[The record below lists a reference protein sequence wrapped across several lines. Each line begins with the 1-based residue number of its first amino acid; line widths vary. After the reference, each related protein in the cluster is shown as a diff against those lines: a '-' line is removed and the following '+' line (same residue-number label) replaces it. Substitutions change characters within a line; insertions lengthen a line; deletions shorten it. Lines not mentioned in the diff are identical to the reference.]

1 MTPKQAAYVMAYV
14 ENGGNGTRACA
25 AAGYLGSDNALNQQS
40 RDNLQVPTIR
50 AELERLG
57 ALPAQ
62 RVAASLAAAAGS
74 AAWIVE
80 RAVALADGARQD
92 RDKIQALALLARRHA
107 EFRDAGPA
115 VEGGGCRLPAP
126 APHTVRCPAAQ
137 FSPTTPFL
145 HNAPL
150 LDRFR
155 PKKYFSVSPHG
166 G

>member
-1 MTPKQAAYVMAYV
+1 MFTALQAAFIEHYARTQ
-14 ENGGNGTRACA
+14 NGTQSARL
-25 AAGYLGSDNALNQQS
+25 AGYRGSDVVLGNQAY
-40 RDNLQVPTIR
+40 DNLRIPDIR

-74 AAWIVE
+74 AAWIVD

-115 VEGGGCRLPAP
+115 VVQQIVALPEGTGLDDLRALAASMRGARALDAP
-126 APHTVRCPAAQ
+126 SSEAP
-137 FSPTTPFL
+137 
-145 HNAPL
+145 
-150 LDRFR
+150 
-155 PKKYFSVSPHG
+155 
-166 G
+166 

>member
-1 MTPKQAAYVMAYV
+1 MFTALQAAFIEHFART
-14 ENGGNGTRACA
+14 GNGTQSARL
-25 AAGYLGSDNALNQQS
+25 AGYQGSDVVLAVQAH
-40 RDNLQVPTIR
+40 DNLRLPNIR

-74 AAWIVE
+74 AAWIVQ

-115 VEGGGCRLPAP
+115 VVQQIVALPEGTGLDDLRALAASMRGARALDAP
-126 APHTVRCPAAQ
+126 PSGAP
-137 FSPTTPFL
+137 
-145 HNAPL
+145 
-150 LDRFR
+150 
-155 PKKYFSVSPHG
+155 
-166 G
+166 

>member
-1 MTPKQAAYVMAYV
+1 MTPKQAAYVMAYI

-25 AAGYLGSDNALNQQS
+25 AAGYLGSDNVLNQQS
-40 RDNLQVPTIR
+40 RDNLQIPTIR

-57 ALPAQ
+57 ALPSQ

-115 VEGGGCRLPAP
+115 VVQQIVALPEGTGLDDLRALAASMRGARAIDAP
-126 APHTVRCPAAQ
+126 SSEAPQ
-137 FSPTTPFL
+137 
-145 HNAPL
+145 
-150 LDRFR
+150 
-155 PKKYFSVSPHG
+155 
-166 G
+166 

>member
-40 RDNLQVPTIR
+40 RDNLQIPTIR

-57 ALPAQ
+57 ALPSQ

-74 AAWIVE
+74 AAWIVD

-107 EFRDAGPA
+107 EFRDSGPA
-115 VEGGGCRLPAP
+115 VVQQIVALPEGTGLDDLRALAASMRGARALDAP
-126 APHTVRCPAAQ
+126 SSEAP
-137 FSPTTPFL
+137 
-145 HNAPL
+145 
-150 LDRFR
+150 
-155 PKKYFSVSPHG
+155 
-166 G
+166 

>member
-115 VEGGGCRLPAP
+115 VVQQIVALPEGTGLDDLRALAASMRSARAIDAAGGEAP
-126 APHTVRCPAAQ
+126 Q
-137 FSPTTPFL
+137 
-145 HNAPL
+145 
-150 LDRFR
+150 
-155 PKKYFSVSPHG
+155 
-166 G
+166 

>member
-1 MTPKQAAYVMAYV
+1 MTPKQAAYVSAYV
-14 ENGGNGTRACA
+14 QNGGNGTRACE

-40 RDNLQVPTIR
+40 RDNLQIPTIR
-50 AELERLG
+50 AALEELG

-74 AAWIVE
+74 AAWIVD

-115 VEGGGCRLPAP
+115 VVQQIVALPPGTGLDDLRALAASMRGARALDAP
-126 APHTVRCPAAQ
+126 SSEAPQ
-137 FSPTTPFL
+137 
-145 HNAPL
+145 
-150 LDRFR
+150 
-155 PKKYFSVSPHG
+155 
-166 G
+166 

>member
-1 MTPKQAAYVMAYV
+1 MLTPLQAAFIEHYVAT
-14 ENGGNGTRACA
+14 GNGTQSARL
-25 AAGYLGSDNALNQQS
+25 AGYQGSDVVLAVQAH
-40 RDNLQVPTIR
+40 DNLRLPNIR

-74 AAWIVE
+74 AAWIVD

-115 VEGGGCRLPAP
+115 VVQQIVALPPGTGLDDLRALAASMRGARAIDAP
-126 APHTVRCPAAQ
+126 SSEAPQ
-137 FSPTTPFL
+137 
-145 HNAPL
+145 
-150 LDRFR
+150 
-155 PKKYFSVSPHG
+155 
-166 G
+166 

>member
-40 RDNLQVPTIR
+40 RDNLQIPTIR

-74 AAWIVE
+74 AAWIVD

-107 EFRDAGPA
+107 EFRDSGPA
-115 VEGGGCRLPAP
+115 VVQQIVALPPGTGLDDLRALAASMRGARAIDAP
-126 APHTVRCPAAQ
+126 GSEAPQ
-137 FSPTTPFL
+137 
-145 HNAPL
+145 
-150 LDRFR
+150 
-155 PKKYFSVSPHG
+155 
-166 G
+166 

>member
-1 MTPKQAAYVMAYV
+1 MTPKQAAYVSAYV
-14 ENGGNGTRACA
+14 QNGGNGTRACE

-40 RDNLQVPTIR
+40 RDNLQIPTIR
-50 AELERLG
+50 AALEELG

-74 AAWIVE
+74 AAWIVD

-115 VEGGGCRLPAP
+115 VVQQIVALPEGTGLDDLRALAASMRGARAIDAP
-126 APHTVRCPAAQ
+126 SSEVPQ
-137 FSPTTPFL
+137 
-145 HNAPL
+145 
-150 LDRFR
+150 
-155 PKKYFSVSPHG
+155 
-166 G
+166 

>member
-14 ENGGNGTRACA
+14 ENGGNGTRACE
-25 AAGYLGSDNALNQQS
+25 AAGYLGDDHVLSQQS
-40 RDNLQVPTIR
+40 GDNLRHPAIR

-74 AAWIVE
+74 AAWIVD

-115 VEGGGCRLPAP
+115 VVQQIVALPPGTGLDDLRALAASMRSARAIDAPGGDVVDVVDA
-126 APHTVRCPAAQ
+126 
-137 FSPTTPFL
+137 
-145 HNAPL
+145 
-150 LDRFR
+150 
-155 PKKYFSVSPHG
+155 
-166 G
+166 

>member
-1 MTPKQAAYVMAYV
+1 MTPKQAAYVSAYV
-14 ENGGNGTRACA
+14 QNGGNGTRACE

-40 RDNLQVPTIR
+40 RDNLQIPTIR
-50 AELERLG
+50 AALEELG

-74 AAWIVE
+74 AAWIVD

-115 VEGGGCRLPAP
+115 VVQQLVALPPGTGLDDLRALAASMRGARALDAP
-126 APHTVRCPAAQ
+126 SSEAPQ
-137 FSPTTPFL
+137 
-145 HNAPL
+145 
-150 LDRFR
+150 
-155 PKKYFSVSPHG
+155 
-166 G
+166 